1 MAFFISALP
10 DISSLHNSL
19 MRIAACKAMQWNP
32 LHSKENKNDC
42 ICKSMKRVIWEIFV
56 INVLLDDHLP

>member
-10 DISSLHNSL
+10 DISSLQNSL
-19 MRIAACKAMQWNP
+19 MRIASCKVMQCNP

-42 ICKSMKRVIWEIFV
+42 ICKSMKRVTWGIFV
-56 INVLLDDHLP
+56 INVQLDGHLS